1 MVQIPE
7 KIDVKKQNSNL
18 LFLRQEKKGLKEQQI
33 KKEFGDKS
41 ESLDLGFKLFKIKKI
56 PEKYITR
63 MKNDI
68 DINGNILV
76 TELLNREELRALLI
90 TWKTYDGYELTKDF
104 DEIELVDKENR
115 KYEGYKIDE
124 TVYFINIKMNTGH
137 LVNLIEKFEKEKE
150 FILKKIVLFGYHFS
164 SDMLQTIRD
173 MIITYKNKKNI
184 ELDLEVRY

>member
-1 MVQIPE
+1 
-7 KIDVKKQNSNL
+7 
-18 LFLRQEKKGLKEQQI
+18 
-33 KKEFGDKS
+33 
-41 ESLDLGFKLFKIKKI
+41 
-56 PEKYITR
+56 

-150 FILKKIVLFGYHFS
+150 FILKK
-164 SDMLQTIRD
+164 
-173 MIITYKNKKNI
+173 
-184 ELDLEVRY
+184 

>member
-1 MVQIPE
+1 M
-7 KIDVKKQNSNL
+7 
-18 LFLRQEKKGLKEQQI
+18 
-33 KKEFGDKS
+33 
-41 ESLDLGFKLFKIKKI
+41 GFKLFKIKKI

>member
-1 MVQIPE
+1 
-7 KIDVKKQNSNL
+7 
-18 LFLRQEKKGLKEQQI
+18 
-33 KKEFGDKS
+33 
-41 ESLDLGFKLFKIKKI
+41 
-56 PEKYITR
+56 